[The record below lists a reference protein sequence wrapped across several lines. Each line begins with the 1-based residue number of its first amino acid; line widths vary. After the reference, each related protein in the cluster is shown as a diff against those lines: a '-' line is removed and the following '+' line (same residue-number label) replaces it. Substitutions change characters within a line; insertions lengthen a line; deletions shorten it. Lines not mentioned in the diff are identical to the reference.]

1 MPPLVNKTK
10 TNISPLVNKNR
21 NGTVTSS
28 VNKANNDKSNKTRAS
43 STRVSRSRWR
53 LCEAPQQILEKVYS
67 TKDSGVSRSIGV
79 TTNDMQPSIAYN
91 SQDLRSLIVDNFANV
106 QQAITASQINMQ
118 GSSMIFNAQN
128 VQAPVMDNLA
138 NVQTITANSQE
149 SLMMFNTAPNLMNKF
164 LVDKQELMAASNIDV
179 QASSVMYNALINVSP
194 TMDYNTSATNG
205 RATSKIN
212 NSQENPSLMTNNIS
226 QTYSQHQRN
235 NRKSLRKQPYPQR
248 APDSSSEDGYVIRV
262 NIYEVYKRNPKL
274 LSKTLKEVR
283 KVEKKDENPFILELN
298 ELIVQINDL
307 DIDHLTMNFT
317 SPKISWKKGSSSLEI
332 KGLEGANR
340 LHKEERELCSKL
352 RMQPL
357 QYLRGKLAILRGA
370 RKARKDNLKF
380 KKVDAQ
386 RLVNF
391 DVNKA
396 CKLWE
401 FFDQLGW
408 I

>member
-21 NGTVTSS
+21 NGIVTSA
-28 VNKANNDKSNKTRAS
+28 NKGSNDKNNKTRTS
-43 STRVSRSRWR
+43 STRASRYRWR

-67 TKDSGVSRSIGV
+67 TKETWTSRVS
-79 TTNDMQPSIAYN
+79 PSIRIAPNDVRTSKACN
-91 SQDLRSLIVDNFANV
+91 SQNFRSLIVDNFAEV
-106 QQAITASQINMQ
+106 QPVINTSQINVQ
-118 GSSMIFNAQN
+118 ESSMIFNAQN
-128 VQAPVMDNLA
+128 LQTPIMDSFA
-138 NVQTITANSQE
+138 NVETITNSSQE
-149 SLMMFNTAPNLMNKF
+149 NLLMFNTAPNLMNKF
-164 LVDKQELMAASNIDV
+164 LVNKQELLSPSSNDA
-179 QASSVMYNALINVSP
+179 QASSVMYNALINVSAP
-194 TMDYNTSATNG
+194 TLDYNTAKEN
-205 RATSKIN
+205 SKVNDYQPIMAN
-212 NSQENPSLMTNNIS
+212 NVLQAC
-226 QTYSQHQRN
+226 SQHQRN

-248 APDSSSEDGYVIRV
+248 APDSSSEDGYVIR
-262 NIYEVYKRNPKL
+262 
-274 LSKTLKEVR
+274 
-283 KVEKKDENPFILELN
+283 
-298 ELIVQINDL
+298 INDL

-317 SPKISWKKGSSSLEI
+317 SPKITWKKGSSSLDI
-332 KGLEGANR
+332 RGLEGANR

>member
-21 NGTVTSS
+21 NGIATSS
-28 VNKANNDKSNKTRAS
+28 ANKVSNDKNNKTRTS
-43 STRVSRSRWR
+43 STRVSRYRWR

-67 TKDSGVSRSIGV
+67 TKETRVSRVSPSIRI
-79 TTNDMQPSIAYN
+79 TPNDMRTSKACH
-91 SQDLRSLIVDNFANV
+91 SQNFRSLIVDNLAEV
-106 QQAITASQINMQ
+106 QPVINKSQINVQ
-118 GSSMIFNAQN
+118 ESSMIFNAQN
-128 VQAPVMDNLA
+128 LQTPIMDSLA
-138 NVQTITANSQE
+138 NVETITNSSQE
-149 SLMMFNTAPNLMNKF
+149 NLLMFNTAPNLMNKF
-164 LVDKQELMAASNIDV
+164 LVNKQELISPSNNNA
-179 QASSVMYNALINVSP
+179 QASSVMYNALINVSAP
-194 TMDYNTSATNG
+194 TLDYNTAKEN
-205 RATSKIN
+205 SKIN
-212 NSQENPSLMTNNIS
+212 DYQPIMANDIS
-226 QTYSQHQRN
+226 QVCSQHQRN

-262 NIYEVYKRNPKL
+262 NIYEVYKKNPNL
-274 LSKTLKEVR
+274 LSKTLKEVK

-317 SPKISWKKGSSSLEI
+317 SPKITWKKGSSSLDI
-332 KGLEGANR
+332 RGLEGANR

>member
-21 NGTVTSS
+21 NGIVTSA
-28 VNKANNDKSNKTRAS
+28 NKVSNDKNNKTRTS
-43 STRVSRSRWR
+43 STRASRYRWR

-67 TKDSGVSRSIGV
+67 TKETRTSRVS
-79 TTNDMQPSIAYN
+79 PSIRIAPNDVRTSKACN
-91 SQDLRSLIVDNFANV
+91 SQNFRSLIVDNFAEV
-106 QQAITASQINMQ
+106 QPVINTSQINVQ
-118 GSSMIFNAQN
+118 ESSMIFNAQN
-128 VQAPVMDNLA
+128 LQTPIMDSFA
-138 NVQTITANSQE
+138 NVETITNSSQE
-149 SLMMFNTAPNLMNKF
+149 NLLMFNTAPNLMNKF
-164 LVDKQELMAASNIDV
+164 LVNKQELLSPSSNDA
-179 QASSVMYNALINVSP
+179 QASSVMYNALINVSAP
-194 TMDYNTSATNG
+194 TLDYNTAKEN
-205 RATSKIN
+205 SKVNDYQPIMAN
-212 NSQENPSLMTNNIS
+212 NVLQAC
-226 QTYSQHQRN
+226 SQHQRN

-262 NIYEVYKRNPKL
+262 NIYEVYKKNPKL
-274 LSKTLKEVR
+274 LSKTLKEVK
-283 KVEKKDENPFILELN
+283 KVEKKDENPFILELD

-317 SPKISWKKGSSSLEI
+317 SPKITWKKGSSSLDI
-332 KGLEGANR
+332 RGLEGANR